1 MWKPNS
7 VENGKTPKNENL
19 DDSFAQAT
27 KFGTYEIQ
35 PTNDTDNFYP
45 AISQGLSKKDAKKVK
60 KEQNL
65 WEDRKID
72 ADDS

>member
-7 VENGKTPKNENL
+7 VEDGKTPKNENF

-35 PTNDTDNFYP
+35 PTNDTDNLYP
-45 AISQGLSKKDAKKVK
+45 AIAQGLSKKAAEQSKKAQK
-60 KEQNL
+60 L
-65 WEDRKID
+65 WEEGKID
-72 ADDS
+72 ADD